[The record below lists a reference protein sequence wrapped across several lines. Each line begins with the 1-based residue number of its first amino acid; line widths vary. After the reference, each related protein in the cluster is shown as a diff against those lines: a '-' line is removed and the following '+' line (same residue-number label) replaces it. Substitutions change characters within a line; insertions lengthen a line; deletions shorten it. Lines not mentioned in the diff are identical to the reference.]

1 MESRTL
7 EKNRQ
12 NQSYDDIIDLPH
24 HRSVTHSH
32 MSRHDRAAQFS
43 PFAALIGYEQEI
55 HEAARLTNQR
65 IELDETQK
73 TRIDETLRMIQER
86 ISKKQEVSI
95 LYFVPDEKKEGGSY
109 VSIQGAIKNLNQY
122 EHCIV
127 MSDGTQIPI
136 DDVIEITGDF
146 LELGGLYE

>member
-7 EKNRQ
+7 VKNRQ

-24 HRSVTHSH
+24 HRSVTHPH

-43 PFAALIGYEQEI
+43 PFAALTGYEQEI

-65 IELDETQK
+65 MELDETQK
-73 TRIDETLRMIQER
+73 TRLDEKLRMIQER

-109 VSIQGAIKNLNQY
+109 VSIHGAVKQINPY
-122 EHCIV
+122 EHFVV
-127 MSDGTQIPI
+127 MWDGTRIRI
-136 DDVIEITGDF
+136 DEIAEITGDS
-146 LELGGLYE
+146 LELG